1 MAGSLLPP
9 GGYLWQAQHVAPPCN
24 FSHIKE
30 LIQPG
35 QDAEDQEPGAAAVS
49 TGQRCSNEGAR

>member
-1 MAGSLLPP
+1 MAGALLPP

-49 TGQRCSNEGAR
+49 TGQR